1 MYIVGR
7 PGSKRRKF
15 RFWSIYAK
23 SWDSMGSIWRSPI
36 CWRAWSH
43 SIQRHA
49 NRDVGRAAHS
59 RSQSV
64 YLDGLISCLFDFRD
78 YSRHRSRRC
87 FHHRR
92 PDLDVRRTIRAKT
105 WPARGILRSNQ
116 WAPWHCPRYV
126 HARCSSSCERKKL
139 LASIFVFH
147 KERAG
152 VTPGK
157 SHNRRPVTRLLK
169 FGC

>member
-1 MYIVGR
+1 MYIVGG
-7 PGSKRRKF
+7 PGSERRNF
-15 RFWSIYAK
+15 GLWSIHAK
-23 SWDSMGSIWRSPI
+23 SWDSMGSVWRSPL

-43 SIQRHA
+43 SIHRHA

-92 PDLDVRRTIRAKT
+92 PDLDVRRTIRSKA
-105 WPARGILRSNQ
+105 WPARGVLRSNPR
-116 WAPWHCPRYV
+116 APWHCPRCL
-126 HARCSSSCERKKL
+126 HARCSSSCEGWIVSE
-139 LASIFVFH
+139 LATIRESSRGGSSRNA
-147 KERAG
+147 ERW
-152 VTPGK
+152 
-157 SHNRRPVTRLLK
+157 HFYRPTRNL
-169 FGC
+169 